1 MICSSRDMTA
11 VPGMDG
17 QDADAAGVRA
27 EYFDFQDRRHGAVL
41 LEDVRQRMD
50 AGGYVWIDV
59 DATSAHPDT
68 VMAALPERLLG
79 ALDLR
84 PLLKTGENG
93 PAADIE
99 AASTVSRYDGVLHI
113 VLGGGSHVGH
123 GAPAERLDVV
133 LATGVMLTIRRGPN
147 AVLAAV
153 RRDSIRDFEQHAST
167 PSFLLYEI
175 FNEQVEQFLAVQCR
189 LEDEVE
195 ATRRALRDTVD
206 ERALGALGEVS
217 GRLLTL
223 RARALGCR
231 RVLEELVSRKT
242 TLVSEATLTFLGM
255 MIQSLER
262 LLADIAANREILE
275 SALNLSLTVMSHR
288 TNLTMNRLAVVST
301 IFLPLTF
308 LCGVYGMNFDAIPE
322 TSWRYGYLYFWGISG
337 LITVVLVWFLRRAR
351 LL

>member
-1 MICSSRDMTA
+1 MICSSPDMID

-17 QDADAAGVRA
+17 QDTDAAGVRA
-27 EYFDFQDRRHGAVL
+27 EYFDFQDRRHGAVRL
-41 LEDVRQRMD
+41 DDVRHQMD

-59 DATSAHPDT
+59 DATIAHPDA
-68 VMAALPERLLG
+68 VMAALPEWFLG
-79 ALDLR
+79 GLDLR
-84 PLLKTGENG
+84 PLLERGH
-93 PAADIE
+93 AAGVE
-99 AASTVSRYDGVLHI
+99 SASTLSRHDRILHI
-113 VLGGGSHVGH
+113 VLTGGSHVGH

-153 RRDSIRDFEQHAST
+153 RRDYVHDFEHHAAT

-175 FNEQVEQFLAVQCR
+175 FNEQVEQFLAVQGR

-195 ATRRALRDTVD
+195 ATRLALRDTVD
-206 ERALGALGEVS
+206 ERALGSLGDVS

-223 RARALGCR
+223 RSRALTCR

-242 TLVSEATLTFLGM
+242 TLVSEATLTFLGV

-262 LLADIAANREILE
+262 LLADIATNREILE
-275 SALNLSLTVMSHR
+275 SALHLSLTVMSHR
-288 TNLTMNRLAVVST
+288 TNQTMNRLAVVST

-308 LCGVYGMNFDAIPE
+308 LCGVYGMNFTAIPE
-322 TSWRYGYLYFWGISG
+322 TSWEYGYLYFWGISG
-337 LITVVLVWFLRRAR
+337 LITAVLVWFLRRSR